1 MRKPFL
7 VTVLFLALALGLLL
21 LGVARVSAEVNASA
35 GDIRAVFGILGMPI
49 VVGLKQA
56 GHRRLEF
63 GWGTL
68 VILVVPFLLGQL
80 WAMWRLMKRRPA
92 LT

>member
-1 MRKPFL
+1 MRNPFL
-7 VTVLFLALALGLLL
+7 VTVLFLVLALGLVL
-21 LGVARVSAEVNASA
+21 LGVARVSADVSASA
-35 GDIRAVFGILGMPI
+35 GDVRAVFGILGMPI

-63 GWGTL
+63 GWGSL
-68 VILVVPFLLGQL
+68 VILAVPFLLGQL
-80 WAMWRLMKRRPA
+80 WALWRIRKRREA

>member
-1 MRKPFL
+1 MRRPIF
-7 VTVLFLALALGLLL
+7 VTVLFLILAMVLLFV
-21 LGVARVSAEVNASA
+21 GVANVSGRVNGSA

-63 GWGTL
+63 AWGTL
-68 VILVVPFLLGQL
+68 VILALPFLVGQL
-80 WAMWRLMKRRPA
+80 WALWHIMKRRPA

>member
-1 MRKPFL
+1 MRRPVL
-7 VTVLFLALALGLLL
+7 VTVVLFLLALGLLF
-21 LGVARVSAEVNASA
+21 LGVASVTGQVNASA
-35 GDIRAVFGILGMPI
+35 GDVRAVFGILGMPI

-68 VILVVPFLLGQL
+68 VILAVPFLIGQL
-80 WAMWRLMKRRPA
+80 SAMWHLVKRRPA
-92 LT
+92 IT